1 MLCRRRRERLL
12 QGKPPSDK
20 RKSGGTGT
28 TMHPLNDE
36 IHEHV
41 LSFGR
46 SYSHYSTN
54 SSDAFIQGQHCVS
67 DLWKDWLK
75 HHEKPVF
82 QAFQNSN
89 SFLTLNTT
97 TNDMPNSLKV
107 LFLGTTDEK
116 GAIVVAP
123 TLKLQV
129 SYTQY
134 LAIFKLYYLEFEKFK
149 DDQCLV
155 CNSFRNQLRAH
166 RSRNVQDD
174 VAAGLRI
181 ALIQRAWDEH
191 RRIADHGYQWRREHA
206 QASFLSLHPEPE
218 GQALEPEG
226 QAPEPNSLVGDAPEA
241 NDVVMVD
248 YCSKPKAC
256 VFVEMDK
263 GGGLKIP
270 FLRDSF
276 VYFKR
281 TNLAYL
287 YYFCNTGTNKTT
299 VYGWNESYSKSGPNE
314 MVSMYHD
321 YYTKYR
327 TGATHFEAWVDG
339 CGGQLWNRHFA
350 WAVADSCNPLSHSY
364 VDNNNTSSMW
374 LRADIYRNLR
384 GHTFQRADR
393 AHGVVR
399 KAINRSE
406 FVAGLDDLL
415 DDIIPSADKSNPYN
429 VHKLDHSILYNTK
442 AYSKQFYIW
451 RKTIDGQKAGIR
463 SARWMNFAIG
473 ELWDEELQK
482 FVTQAHPYEVWLRD
496 TLDPKEQPR
505 RLNIMKFCNVN
516 GAVKNNAMDLT
527 DNRMHQFAKQD
538 RDRTNARIAINCLAR
553 DLELARVANKGR
565 GGRATRRGAKRG
577 AGRGAKRATR
587 RGAGRAGKTITKTRK
602 QAPKRYEPL
611 PELRYKLTTFP
622 LHTQRRQP
630 LAFKKRKDLHK
641 CAEALPPTL
650 LSESKRKSE
659 NKCKDEYGD
668 DLEDVTKATLQ
679 ELYPLDPNE
688 RESDTIAKVTKNASD
703 SEDTDE
709 EESDN
714 EEDNDSE

>member
-1 MLCRRRRERLL
+1 MLCHRRRERLL
-12 QGKPPSDK
+12 QGKRPSDL
-20 RKSGGTGT
+20 RKSGQTGNT
-28 TMHPLNDE
+28 FHPLHKDV
-36 IHEHV
+36 HEHV
-41 LSFGR
+41 LGFTR

-54 SSDAFIQGQHCVS
+54 SCDAFIQGYHCVA
-67 DLWKDWLK
+67 DLWKNWLFE
-75 HHEKPVF
+75 HEPEVYEALKKNNTWLTYSTTMRDIPPSLQSLFKPNDVNGVP
-82 QAFQNSN
+82 QPCSSTQ
-89 SFLTLNTT
+89 TLQ
-97 TNDMPNSLKV
+97 
-107 LFLGTTDEK
+107 
-116 GAIVVAP
+116 
-123 TLKLQV
+123 LQV
-129 SYTQY
+129 SYQHYASVFHQY
-134 LAIFKLYYLEFEKFK
+134 FLEFEKFK
-149 DDQCLV
+149 DDQCLA
-155 CNSFRNQLRAH
+155 CNAFRNKLRAY
-166 RSRNVQDD
+166 RSTSDADNVDATIRQDK
-174 VAAGLRI
+174 
-181 ALIQRAWDEH
+181 IQSEWNEH
-191 RRIADHGYQWRREHA
+191 RRIADHGYEWRREHA
-206 QASFLSLHPEPE
+206 KASFASLHPEPDCIE
-218 GQALEPEG
+218 AE
-226 QAPEPNSLVGDAPEA
+226 PEA
-241 NDVVMVD
+241 NDVEMPEFN
-248 YCSKPKAC
+248 SKPHAK

-516 GAVKNNAMDLT
+516 GAVKNNAMDLI

-611 PELRYKLTTFP
+611 PELRYKLTSFP

-630 LAFKKRKDLHK
+630 LAFKKRQDLHK